1 MDTNTNCNSS
11 FHIANIQ
18 SLITKTVSGE
28 NIPFLKAQEKISF
41 LREQCKEETP
51 YFLAFAETNLNESIK
66 EAEFQLD
73 GYSHE
78 TSHRKN
84 RDGGGVII
92 YTNNNLT
99 YQTLVT
105 ASDEICSIVGIYI
118 NELRL
123 IVFMVY
129 RPPPNYRN
137 KYHGEILEKSFES
150 IVISNIYNVINEY
163 KSQIP
168 DIILAGDFNFPKA
181 TWSSGIGRSYADTR
195 SSARSLQKLI
205 DLASELNLLQMVRE
219 GTRDTRKGNRN
230 ILELI
235 FTNNHELISNI
246 YIEPSKITD
255 HKYITCETSY
265 KLSISDTK
273 HISENDTNLSSYN
286 YETANWKNIKASL
299 KERNW
304 SEILTN
310 HSSSEEKLRVFLEIV
325 VKIIEENCTMFRRQG
340 GSQLNNIPRDRRI
353 LLRKK
358 KKLNLKLQTNNL

>member
-129 RPPPNYRN
+129 RPPPN
-137 KYHGEILEKSFES
+137 
-150 IVISNIYNVINEY
+150 
-163 KSQIP
+163 
-168 DIILAGDFNFPKA
+168 
-181 TWSSGIGRSYADTR
+181 
-195 SSARSLQKLI
+195 
-205 DLASELNLLQMVRE
+205 
-219 GTRDTRKGNRN
+219 
-230 ILELI
+230 
-235 FTNNHELISNI
+235 
-246 YIEPSKITD
+246 
-255 HKYITCETSY
+255 
-265 KLSISDTK
+265 
-273 HISENDTNLSSYN
+273 
-286 YETANWKNIKASL
+286 
-299 KERNW
+299 
-304 SEILTN
+304 
-310 HSSSEEKLRVFLEIV
+310 
-325 VKIIEENCTMFRRQG
+325 
-340 GSQLNNIPRDRRI
+340 
-353 LLRKK
+353 
-358 KKLNLKLQTNNL
+358 

>member
-129 RPPPNYRN
+129 RPPPNYMN

-168 DIILAGDFNFPKA
+168 DIILAGDLNFPKA

-273 HISENDTNLSSYN
+273 HISENDTNLSTYN

-304 SEILTN
+304 SEIMTK
-310 HSSSEEKLRVFLEIV
+310 S
-325 VKIIEENCTMFRRQG
+325 
-340 GSQLNNIPRDRRI
+340 
-353 LLRKK
+353 
-358 KKLNLKLQTNNL
+358 